1 MSDRERRAQDV
12 FGRRAPAYVTSRS
25 HSDQSLLSRVVALAR
40 PNQRDRVLDVAT
52 GTGHTA
58 FAFAPYVSEVIGID
72 ITVEMIV
79 EAKRLRTQRGLEN
92 VSLAL
97 ASAAQLPFDG
107 EAFHIVTCRRSA
119 HHFSNIMASLSE
131 MNRVLEAGGRLI
143 VDDRSVPEDDFVDAT
158 MNRLDELHDESHV
171 REYRLS
177 EWTNMLMETSFRPEA
192 ASMYSEH
199 RPLSSLTAQV
209 APERVARIQAII
221 EGLNPQQRKA
231 MNAVERDGQIFTDH
245 WFVMLSATKL

>member
-1 MSDRERRAQDV
+1 MPDSERRAQKV
-12 FGRRAPAYVTSRS
+12 FGRRASAYVTSRS
-25 HSDQSLLSRVVALAR
+25 HSDQSLLSKLVALAR

-58 FAFAPYVSEVIGID
+58 FAFAPYVSEVIGVD
-72 ITVEMIV
+72 ITAEMIV
-79 EAKRLRTQRGLEN
+79 EAKRLRTRHGLEN

-97 ASAAQLPFDG
+97 AAAAQLPFNDG
-107 EAFHIVTCRRSA
+107 TFQIVTCRRSA
-119 HHFSNIMASLSE
+119 HHFSNVMASLSE
-131 MNRVLEAGGRLI
+131 INRVLQAGGRLI
-143 VDDRSVPEDDFVDAT
+143 VDDRSVPEDDFVDVT

-177 EWTNMLMETSFRPEA
+177 EWTNMLTKTSFRPEA

-221 EGLNPQQRKA
+221 EGLDPQQRKA
-231 MNAVERDGQIFTDH
+231 MNVVERDGQIFTDH